1 MPTAGAERLLDRLA
15 KGQAPPVV
23 VLLGAD
29 PYWRDLCRRKLLEA
43 LVPESMRDWAV
54 TRFTADEA
62 SPSEVVGRA
71 QMQPMLAPRQL
82 LFVTEVEA
90 WEKGSAE
97 KGSPEKPK
105 RKDPLAVL
113 EGYFSDPAP
122 FTVLV
127 LEAVKLD
134 QRTRFARLLGEHALV
149 VELDVAG
156 ADPTRLAL
164 QLARERGLELDPG
177 AAAALV
183 EATAG
188 RAARMAVELEK
199 LACYA
204 GESGRISAAD
214 VGALVVAEGSA
225 QVWELAGLLAAG
237 KRGPAL
243 ELVDDLM
250 SRGETA
256 PKLVGALAWIYRK
269 LVTAAEVPAGAAPWQ
284 AARQLGMRPEA
295 ASAAV
300 EHAHRLSRA
309 QLADSLMGLAEADD
323 RLKSTGADDR
333 GVMAFL
339 MARLSRPVA
348 LRKGNKA

>member
-1 MPTAGAERLLDRLA
+1 MPAAGAERLLDRLA
-15 KGQAPPVV
+15 KGQAPPLV

-29 PYWRDLCRRKLLEA
+29 PYWRDLCRGKLLEA
-43 LVPESMRDWAV
+43 LVPETMRGWAV

-62 SPSEVVGRA
+62 SPAEVVGRA
-71 QMQPMLAPRQL
+71 QMRPMLASRQL
-82 LFVTEVEA
+82 LFVAEVEA
-90 WEKGSAE
+90 WEKESAE
-97 KGSPEKPK
+97 KSKGKNL
-105 RKDPLAVL
+105 LAVL

-156 ADPTRLAL
+156 ADPVRLAV
-164 QLARERGLELDPG
+164 QLARERGLEPDPG

-225 QVWELAGLLAAG
+225 KVWELAGLLAAG
-237 KRGPAL
+237 QRGRVL

-256 PKLVGALAWIYRK
+256 PRLVGALAWMYRK
-269 LVTAAEVPAGAAPWQ
+269 LVAAAEVPAGAAPWQ

-295 ASAAV
+295 ARTAV

-309 QLADSLMGLAEADD
+309 QLADSLMGLAEADY
-323 RLKSTGADDR
+323 RLKSSADDR

-339 MARLSRPVA
+339 IARLSRPA
-348 LRKGNKA
+348 GPDNGGKA